1 MYFNAYNII
10 SSVIKSISIHHWMS
24 SSSVVF
30 NRISGDQAALQ
41 QFSYILANLLGL
53 AMAMYK
59 CHTMGLLPTSQSDWV
74 EFMDQ
79 QQVLVSTMYWTIKC
93 IYLDFGI
100 FIWRNRFIM
109 TSRTQYFCVLQF
121 VHLHY
126 FSLLLVLLLSLLFS
140 GGLALLLS
148 IW

>member
-1 MYFNAYNII
+1 MGTSSCISMHI

-79 QQVLVSTMYWTIKC
+79 QQVLVYLLGVLDYKMYLSRFWNFLPVESLYHDLKNSIFLCIKVCTFTLFLIIVTI
-93 IYLDFGI
+93 IIVTLI
-100 FIWRNRFIM
+100 FW
-109 TSRTQYFCVLQF
+109 
-121 VHLHY
+121 
-126 FSLLLVLLLSLLFS
+126 
-140 GGLALLLS
+140 
-148 IW
+148 